1 MILDPAWSRP
11 LASFGVPIA
20 SINSESFLSFT
31 AISGTLPSFLLL
43 LAYLFSICILS
54 CVAYSV

>member
-11 LASFGVPIA
+11 LASSGVPIA
-20 SINSESFLSFT
+20 SINSESFLPSLLE
-31 AISGTLPSFLLL
+31 TLPSFLLL
-43 LAYLFSICILS
+43 LTYLFSICTFS